1 MSGSDQSTSISKEAR
16 AAGVLVKNAY
26 GKSRVRLTK
35 LTRFEDRHVF
45 KEISVDIELQGDFER
60 TYTVGDNSQVVAT
73 DSMKNLVYVL
83 ASQHS
88 LDTIESFGKS
98 MAEHILKTYKH
109 VSSVNVRLVE
119 ELWQRI
125 VVNGKA
131 HAHSFYGAGAEKR
144 IAEVDG
150 THDAIE
156 IKSGIESLK
165 LVKTTDSEF
174 WGFIRDQHTT
184 LSDVKDRIFG
194 TSVSLEWSY
203 QNSDPDYQTAYD
215 TVRNVVLECFATHH
229 SLAVQH
235 TMNEIGQ
242 VALARVPDI
251 QEISMVMPNEH
262 RIPFNLQPF
271 NLENKNEI
279 FITTDEPFGLISA
292 TLKRS

>member
-1 MSGSDQSTSISKEAR
+1 MSGSDQSTIAKETR
-16 AAGVLVKNAY
+16 TPGVLVKNAY

-35 LTRFEDRHVF
+35 LTRLNDRHVF
-45 KEISVDIELQGDFER
+45 KEISVDIQLQGDFER

-73 DSMKNLVYVL
+73 DSMKNMVYIL

-88 LDTIESFGKS
+88 LDNIESFGQH
-98 MAEHILKTYKH
+98 MVDHYLKTYKQ
-109 VSSVNVRLVE
+109 VSGVTVRMVE

-125 VVNGKA
+125 IHDGKPHA
-131 HAHSFYGAGAEKR
+131 HAFYGAGGEKR
-144 IAEVDG
+144 IAEVEA
-150 THDAIE
+150 TREAVIVR
-156 IKSGIESLK
+156 SGIEGLK

-174 WGFIRDQHTT
+174 WGFVRDQHTT
-184 LSDVKDRIFG
+184 LPDVKDRIFG
-194 TSVSLEWSY
+194 TSVSVNWLY
-203 QNSDPDYQTAYD
+203 QNAKPDFQAAYD
-215 TVRNVVLECFATHH
+215 AVRNAVLECFATHR

-242 VALARVPDI
+242 LALARVPDI
-251 QEISMVMPNEH
+251 SEISIVMPNEH

-279 FITTDEPFGLISA
+279 FITTDEPYGLISA

>member
-1 MSGSDQSTSISKEAR
+1 MSGSDQSTTISKEAR

-35 LTRFEDRHVF
+35 LTRLDDRHVF

-60 TYTVGDNSQVVAT
+60 TYTVGDNSKVVAT

-83 ASQHS
+83 ASQHP

-98 MAEHILKTYKH
+98 IAEHILKTYKQ
-109 VSSVNVRLVE
+109 VSSVHVRLVE

-125 VVNGKA
+125 LVNGKA
-131 HAHSFYGAGAEKR
+131 NAHSFYGAGNEKR
-144 IAEVDG
+144 IAEVQG
-150 THDAIE
+150 THESIE
-156 IKSGIESLK
+156 IKSGIEALK

-174 WGFIRDQHTT
+174 WGFIRDQYTT
-184 LSDVKDRIFG
+184 LPDVKDRIFG

-203 QNSDPDYQTAYD
+203 RNANPDYHTAYD

-251 QEISMVMPNEH
+251 QEISLVMPNEH